1 MAALEVTPRAS
12 SPQDSTFQA
21 FEAPTIPSSEGG
33 VPSNPPQ
40 RRYATRRPPTSPP
53 SEPSVRRI
61 PPKRIR
67 TSSPGELSRHSQPN
81 PRAPTDSQHPS
92 GIFPEA
98 IIKRPMVTAPPIE
111 GNSDYRAR
119 PFHFEL
125 YFDLKAM
132 RQQPELRDS
141 FGLL

>member
-21 FEAPTIPSSEGG
+21 FEAPTVPSSKGG
-33 VPSNPPQ
+33 VPSNPLQ

-53 SEPSVRRI
+53 PEPSVRRI

-67 TSSPGELSRHSQPN
+67 TSGPGELSRHSQPD
-81 PRAPTDSQHPS
+81 PRAPTNSQRPS
-92 GIFPEA
+92 GISPEA
-98 IIKRPMVTAPPIE
+98 IIKRPMVTVPPIE
-111 GNSDYRAR
+111 GNSDCRAR
-119 PFHFEL
+119 SFHFEL
-125 YFDLKAM
+125 YFDPKAM
-132 RQQPELRDS
+132 RQQLELRDS

>member
-1 MAALEVTPRAS
+1 MAALE
-12 SPQDSTFQA
+12 
-21 FEAPTIPSSEGG
+21 
-33 VPSNPPQ
+33 
-40 RRYATRRPPTSPP
+40 RRYATQRPPTSPP
-53 SEPSVRRI
+53 PKPSVRRI

-67 TSSPGELSRHSQPN
+67 TSGPGESSRHSQLN
-81 PRAPTDSQHPS
+81 PRAPTDSQLPS
-92 GIFPEA
+92 GISPES

-111 GNSDYRAR
+111 GNSDCRAR